1 MLRKMLGIFT
11 AVAAALVVVG
21 VAWAS
26 SDVSSSTS
34 LPEPTLSAAAQSSTS
49 ASIGSSTSSTDD
61 NTSTTLDDGR
71 STSTSLAGSTST
83 TIDDSTSTSLDDNG
97 GSTSTTIDDTTST
110 TFDDSDLPLPDG
122 TFVYQVASA
131 GTVTIQVTN
140 GAMSLDS
147 VNASLGWSFEV
158 EKNRSDDVEV
168 EFELGDAEA
177 SIRVRA
183 DHGELKVEIEAKTN

>member
-34 LPEPTLSAAAQSSTS
+34 LPEATLSAAAQSSTS
-49 ASIGSSTSSTDD
+49 ASIGSSTSSTDG
-61 NTSTTLDDGR
+61 S
-71 STSTSLAGSTST
+71 STSTSLAGNTST
-83 TIDDSTSTSLDDNG
+83 TIDDSTSTSFDDNG

-110 TFDDSDLPLPDG
+110 SFDDSDLPVPDG

-147 VNASLGWSFEV
+147 VNASLAWSFEV

-183 DHGELKVEIEAKTN
+183 DHGELKVEIESKTS